1 MEFFYFF
8 LFTEL
13 TEYIL
18 SQDVD
23 YTVTTCTGDTILHG
37 GVHGNQPEVVDIL
50 IKAGEKQR
58 GKVEKKG

>member
-1 MEFFYFF
+1 MDIF

-50 IKAGEKQR
+50 IKAGEK
-58 GKVEKKG
+58 